1 MVRLYLFFGL
11 FLTAATVCADDLPA
25 ITPANFSQVV
35 GNYRI
40 SSSAT
45 PLTVRV
51 EEPITL
57 TVVVKGEGPANQQ
70 PERKNLRI
78 FPADIADSFH
88 VEPVPEQDKRVPHKR
103 APREG
108 RWEFVYR
115 MRPKNERVKV
125 IPELQL
131 VFLPKG
137 ASACQS
143 SFADEIPI
151 RVTPRP
157 EATPETLALKVVQA
171 PPRFYALRPWA
182 DVLRNDLPAP
192 PPEPWV
198 LGLLLALPPV
208 LCFAGYRLW
217 RRLNPSAAQ
226 REFWRRSRAA
236 RVAIANLE
244 KQNGDVARTRAVVVE
259 FLRQRFELSPKEPTP
274 AEVVRCLRRL
284 GFGKGFVAGWQE
296 FLEACDRYQFAP
308 APVPANGSVPAEAA
322 RLIKAVEADAC
333 AR

>member
-1 MVRLYLFFGL
+1 MGRLFLFFGL
-11 FLTAATVCADDLPA
+11 ILTAAIIRADDLPA
-25 ITPANFSQVV
+25 VTPANFSQIV
-35 GNYRI
+35 GDYRI
-40 SSSAT
+40 SSSAA
-45 PLTVRV
+45 PLAVRM

-57 TVVVKGEGPANQQ
+57 TVVIKGDGPANHQ
-70 PERKNLRI
+70 PERKNLHI

-88 VEPVPEQDKRVPHKR
+88 VEPVPEQDKRL
-103 APREG
+103 PREG
-108 RWEFVYR
+108 RWEFIYR
-115 MRPKNERVKV
+115 LRPKNERVKG

-137 ASACQS
+137 ASSCQS

-151 RVTPRP
+151 RVTPRA

-192 PPEPWV
+192 PPEPLV
-198 LGLLLALPPV
+198 LALLLAFPPL
-208 LCFAGYRLW
+208 LCFAGYHLW

-226 REFWRRSRAA
+226 REYWRRSGAA
-236 RVAIANLE
+236 RLAIAKLA
-244 KQNGDVARTRAVVVE
+244 KQNADVQATRAVVVD

-274 AEVVRCLRRL
+274 VEVVRCLRRL
-284 GFGKGFVAGWQE
+284 GIGKRFVAGWQE
-296 FLEACDRYQFAP
+296 LLEACDRYQFAP
-308 APVPANGSVPAEAA
+308 APVPANGYVQAEAA